1 MKVNVYV
8 DGFNLYYGALK
19 GQPYRWLDLE
29 KFARGLLHPSDSVH
43 RVRYF
48 TARVK
53 PTAYDVDAPTR
64 QASYLR
70 ALSTLPSVSIHYG
83 QFLASVARMPKA
95 DGTGLVQVMKTEEK
109 GSDVNLATHLL
120 LDASV
125 GDFETAL
132 VVTNDSDLCEPIRQV
147 RLRFDLPVGVVL
159 PILNLNGDKTR
170 RKPSVSLIRVASFDR
185 RLEDNSKRRRL
196 LAGAQFPNILTDANG
211 TFTKPAGW

>member
-1 MKVNVYV
+1 MYGHPADDHGRTPPVGSPAGCKTLPREGLVVIGGVMKVNVYV

-147 RLRFDLPVGVVL
+147 RLRFDLPRL
-159 PILNLNGDKTR
+159 SR
-170 RKPSVSLIRVASFDR
+170 VS
-185 RLEDNSKRRRL
+185 
-196 LAGAQFPNILTDANG
+196 
-211 TFTKPAGW
+211 